1 MKPMM
6 VFMGS
11 KESVAR
17 SEGVYARESVQV
29 YVRECETIRVS
40 ANIEEVFSSELQKWK
55 GYSSA

>member
-1 MKPMM
+1 MKPMI

-11 KESVAR
+11 KASAVR
-17 SEGVYARESVQV
+17 SEGVNARQSVQV
-29 YVRECETIRVS
+29 YVRECESVQVS